1 MKDVEWVF
9 GILQAYWA
17 IIQHHARTWS
27 VETTW
32 EVMTA
37 CVNMDNKIVEK
48 ERDDSMF
55 DND

>member
-1 MKDVEWVF
+1 MKDVERVF

-32 EVMTA
+32 EVITP
-37 CVNMDNKIVEK
+37 CVNMDNRIVEK
-48 ERDDSMF
+48 ERDDSIF